1 MIIQAVGDYKMT
13 KEEYKT
19 IYAYLLDNCP
29 ENEKYFEKDKNGNYT
44 GKFKNA
50 ADCKIHLINKIF
62 ETRVKCEQYD
72 IVANGEGNEK
82 EKIDTVYSSSL
93 QSLLVFYNVSQ
104 GNKICIGEYE
114 FDEVLFEYRNTVIN
128 RPSSIDVVLVD
139 NSKRAI
145 AFIESKFLEIIR
157 DSTKDEKN
165 KTADRKVVGI
175 SYFDAKNPHGYNLSL
190 HLEQE
195 ELDLMGITYPKGL
208 YLDSV
213 WGQSHLKQSVKR
225 LKDNKYVYA
234 DGIKQILSHIIGI
247 QSFKRGESE
256 YLDDPIPDHQR
267 FEKVIYVELYND
279 FPNLKKDVKETK
291 IEDFIEHCKV
301 VKKVLTENHKGL
313 IDEFVILSYQELF
326 AENHYYDISPKVTN
340 YFRIK

>member
-1 MIIQAVGDYKMT
+1 MT

-128 RPSSIDVVLVD
+128 RPSSIDVVLID

-175 SYFDAKNPHGYNLSL
+175 SYFDAKDHHGYNLSL

-213 WGQSHLKQSVKR
+213 WGQSHLKQSVTR
-225 LKDNKYVYA
+225 LKHNKYVYA
-234 DGIKQILSHIIGI
+234 EGIKQILSHIIGI
-247 QSFKRGESE
+247 QSFKRDESE
-256 YLDDPIPDHQR
+256 YIVDPITNHQR
-267 FEKVIYVELYND
+267 FEKVIYVELYNN
-279 FPNLKKDVKETK
+279 FPNLKRDLKDIK
-291 IEDFIEHCKV
+291 IENFIEHCKV
-301 VKKVLTENHKGL
+301 VKKVLTENHNGL
-313 IDEFVILSYQELF
+313 VDEFLILSYQDLL
-326 AENHYYDISPKVTN
+326 AKNPYYKISSKVAS
-340 YFRIK
+340 YFHIK